1 VTDVWRVSRSA
12 FLERGLSGRGVAEYP
27 GRWNHRDVPVVYASS
42 TSSLAI
48 LEYLAHID
56 PEHAPTD
63 LLLLQLKLPATATRI
78 PPVASSMPVG
88 WDALPPGTASRDLGT
103 AWLLA
108 GKALVA
114 RVPSVL
120 LPPALRA
127 EFNVLIN
134 PKHAAFSS
142 VQIVKRHSFPID
154 PRFLQ

>member
-1 VTDVWRVSRSA
+1 MTDVWRVSRSA
-12 FLERGLSGRGVAEYP
+12 FLERGLSGRGAAEYP

-63 LLLLQLKLPATATRI
+63 LLILQLKLPATAARI
-78 PPVASSMPVG
+78 PPVAASMPVG